1 MSLSPDVLFH
11 TGGLEVFTRMDEN
24 LAELDIIDE
33 FITEN
38 KDSGQEGRPRSHLPA
53 SRPRLPTP
61 RPWLTPA
68 RPRLPAARPR
78 LPAARPSSTPG

>member
-38 KDSGQEGRPRSHLPA
+38 KDSGQEGRPRSHLPGPG
-53 SRPRLPTP
+53 SH
-61 RPWLTPA
+61 LTGPGSQA
-68 RPRLPAARPR
+68 VRPRLPAARPR